1 MEMLIKV
8 AIGVISFF
16 ASVCIMFFSWVG
28 LSIVEV
34 KTELA
39 VTHEKVAST
48 NDKVASIEE
57 RVRAN
62 YDMIRP
68 MWQEFLMEKNIANI
82 TLADVPTDKQ
92 TGSQED
98 VK

>member
-1 MEMLIKV
+1 MEMLIKI
-8 AIGVISFF
+8 AIGTISFF

-28 LSIVEV
+28 LSIIDV

-39 VTHEKVAST
+39 VTHEKVSST
-48 NDKVASIEE
+48 NEKVANIDE
-57 RVRAN
+57 RVKAN

-68 MWQEFLMEKNIANI
+68 MWQEFLMEKNVANI

-92 TGSQED
+92 SGEQED